1 MIGSFGTEVIFEVS
15 ADYVRTFDSF
25 KRDSSARLAKH
36 KRINLPDKTEFLGR
50 ELDKVSFNMVFAAGF
65 GLSPKKE
72 ITKLR
77 ALSDDG
83 AVRSLTI
90 AGDVLGKFIITG
102 LSEQWKEIDNQG
114 NLITAVIA
122 VSLEEYM
129 DV

>member
-1 MIGSFGTEVIFEVS
+1 
-15 ADYVRTFDSF
+15 
-25 KRDSSARLAKH
+25 
-36 KRINLPDKTEFLGR
+36 
-50 ELDKVSFNMVFAAGF
+50 MVFAAGF